1 MHQFEIEELIIML
14 KQNLSTTL
22 IVTVFLYI
30 ILIII
35 VRLFY
40 ISRLKKYCN
49 QVILLKKVFQIC
61 EIQEQ

>member
-1 MHQFEIEELIIML
+1 MHQTEIEDLIIML
-14 KQNLSTTL
+14 KENLSTTL
-22 IVTVFLYI
+22 IVTILLYI

-40 ISRLKKYCN
+40 IHKLKKYCN

-61 EIQEQ
+61 DIQEQ

>member
-1 MHQFEIEELIIML
+1 MIIELSQTMELML

>member
-35 VRLFY
+35 VRKFY